1 MRKIFVK
8 RGTGPGPWG
17 LYGVGGLSR
26 LLCPQCPRGKGQVH
40 HSIWSSLQCWLP
52 YPSAVAQM
60 STFSFVSLSKN
71 RVSRPVSHL
80 GSPGF

>member
-52 YPSAVAQM
+52 YLSAVACLL
-60 STFSFVSLSKN
+60 FLLSAFQ
-71 RVSRPVSHL
+71 RI
-80 GSPGF
+80 GSQGQCLT